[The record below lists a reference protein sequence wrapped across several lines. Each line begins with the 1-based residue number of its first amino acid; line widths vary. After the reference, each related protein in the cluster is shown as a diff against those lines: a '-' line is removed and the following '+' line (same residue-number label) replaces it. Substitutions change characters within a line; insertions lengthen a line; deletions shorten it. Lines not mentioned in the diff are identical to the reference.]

1 VKDATKDDYLHVGLA
16 PSYGTL
22 DKESIKMLDDNLK
35 VMIAGTMRALESRQ
49 KQGPLSWDDVMSVVM
64 QNSLLELADDGEVNR
79 ADKLIKEGTN
89 VFKFDGSPDAAIVK
103 EVSGAAADDMII

>member
-1 VKDATKDDYLHVGLA
+1 MKDATKDDYLHVLA

-35 VMIAGTMRALESRQ
+35 VMIAGTLRALEFRQ
-49 KQGPLSWDDVMSVVM
+49 KQGPLFWDDLLLALM
-64 QNSLLELADDGEVNR
+64 QNSLLELADDGKVDR
-79 ADKLIKEGTN
+79 ADRLIKEGTN

-103 EVSGAAADDMII
+103 EVSGAAANNMVI